1 MMTTS
6 CRSSSSG
13 TARTT
18 DRVTKSGMN
27 TAPAYHHR
35 KTLTLRYRTGPSHI
49 APFYDTTDTLTA
61 LHSFRYDGLL
71 FNGPVAQLGARMT
84 GSHEVRG
91 SNHLRSTLESK
102 RKAAIRRPF
111 LFWGVL
117 LATAC
122 HARYSIA
129 GNCGGTSAARH
140 CLVTGIRTYVAYRE
154 GGASE
159 SWLYRMLS
167 KTRGS

>member
-18 DRVTKSGMN
+18 DRVTKSGTN

-91 SNHLRSTLESK
+91 SNPLRS
-102 RKAAIRRPF
+102 IQ
-111 LFWGVL
+111 
-117 LATAC
+117 
-122 HARYSIA
+122 
-129 GNCGGTSAARH
+129 
-140 CLVTGIRTYVAYRE
+140 
-154 GGASE
+154 
-159 SWLYRMLS
+159 S
-167 KTRGS
+167 KTVKAGHQSGLFLCDQFCAHR